1 MADQMLPGPAGGRN
15 CHPEWM
21 PLVGSLFDPTT
32 ILACFHETLRTPS
45 CSRARF
51 RHVGLACR
59 ARLRVEA
66 AGVHI
71 VLAAV
76 RGNWLCM
83 SLRGVRL
90 QRRAGLA
97 RSIWSVRV
105 TR

>member
-1 MADQMLPGPAGGRN
+1 MGHPGAVTVIQQ
-15 CHPEWM
+15 WM
-21 PLVGSLFDPTT
+21 PLVGSLFDPTSV
-32 ILACFHETLRTPS
+32 FHETLRTPS

-51 RHVGLACR
+51 RRVGLACR

-66 AGVHI
+66 AGVYI

-83 SLRGVRL
+83 SLRGVRS

>member
-1 MADQMLPGPAGGRN
+1 MKPFA
-15 CHPEWM
+15 
-21 PLVGSLFDPTT
+21 PLAVAA
-32 ILACFHETLRTPS
+32 LAF
-45 CSRARF
+45 A
-51 RHVGLACR
+51 VLACR
-59 ARLRVEA
+59 ARLRVA

-71 VLAAV
+71 VLAEV
-76 RGNWLCM
+76 RGNWLRM